1 MSSFPQIGERLRA
14 YRIGSGLTVEEIA
27 DRLGVSRAALYRYEA
42 GDVVKLDTI
51 DRLGRLFGVSMTALL
66 GVGVE
71 YFGNGIAFFERL
83 RQLEE
88 KTQHMTI
95 VFGPAAY
102 VLTSNEY
109 DEALLTALTEAED
122 EGDRLSAQEGAMLMD
137 VLTSRK
143 AAYRARQPS
152 LVNIVS
158 AHEIERFLRNG
169 LSLRPKVQR
178 TKLAARRAMAA
189 REVERIAQII
199 AHPPMGVQIGLTR
212 RTLPTTGFQLVR
224 QEERSLVV
232 TSPFRIG
239 EQPNIR
245 YGIATISDAK
255 DAIDVHQ
262 TLADQLWSSVI
273 QGSAAADELNR
284 IVKVTGV

>member
-1 MSSFPQIGERLRA
+1 MSGFPQIGERLRA

-27 DRLGVSRAALYRYEA
+27 TRLGVSRAALYRYEA

-66 GVGVE
+66 GVGIE
-71 YFGNGIAFFERL
+71 YFSNGTAFFERV

-88 KTQHMTI
+88 KAHHTTV

-102 VLTSNEY
+102 VLTSDEY
-109 DEALLTALTEAED
+109 DEALRSAWAETEDESDRLTAQEA
-122 EGDRLSAQEGAMLMD
+122 AMLSD
-137 VLTSRK
+137 ILRSRK
-143 AAYRARQPS
+143 ATYRRRQPS

-158 AHEIERFLRNG
+158 VYEIERLLANG
-169 LSLRPKVQR
+169 LSLRPRAPRAQI
-178 TKLAARRAMAA
+178 ASRRAMAA
-189 REVERIAQII
+189 REVERIAEII

-212 RTLPTTGFQLVR
+212 RPLPTTGFQLIR
-224 QEERSLVV
+224 QEARSLVV

-255 DAIDVHQ
+255 DAIDIHQ
-262 TLADQLWSSVI
+262 AMADQLWSSVI
-273 QGSAAADELNR
+273 QGGAAANEIHRL
-284 IVKVTGV
+284 VKAARA

>member
-1 MSSFPQIGERLRA
+1 MSRFPQIGERLRA

-42 GDVVKLDTI
+42 GDVVKLETI
-51 DRLGRLFGVSMTALL
+51 ERLGRLFGVSMTALL
-66 GVGVE
+66 GVAVE
-71 YFGNGIAFFERL
+71 HFSNGTAFFERL

-88 KTQHMTI
+88 KANHITI

-102 VLTSNEY
+102 VLTSDEY
-109 DEALLTALTEAED
+109 DGALLAALTEAED
-122 EGDRLSAQEGAMLMD
+122 EGDRLSAQEGATLME
-137 VLTSRK
+137 VLKSRK

-158 AHEIERFLRNG
+158 VYEIERFLANG

-178 TKLAARRAMAA
+178 TRLAARRAMAA
-189 REVERIAQII
+189 REVELIARII

-212 RTLPTTGFQLVR
+212 RPLPTTGFQLVR

-245 YGIATISDAK
+245 YGIAAISDAK

-262 TLADQLWSSVI
+262 ALADQLWSSVI
-273 QGSAAADELNR
+273 HGIAAADELNR
-284 IVKVTGV
+284 LVKVAGV

>member
-1 MSSFPQIGERLRA
+1 MGSFPQIGERLRA

-27 DRLGVSRAALYRYEA
+27 GRLGVSRAALYRYEA
-42 GDVVKLDTI
+42 GDVVKLETI
-51 DRLGRLFGVSMTALL
+51 ERLGRLFGVSMTALL
-66 GVGVE
+66 GVAVE
-71 YFGNGIAFFERL
+71 HFSNGTAFFERL

-88 KTQHMTI
+88 KANHITI

-102 VLTSNEY
+102 VLTSDEY
-109 DEALLTALTEAED
+109 DDALLAALTEAED
-122 EGDRLSAQEGAMLMD
+122 ENDRLSAQEGAILME
-137 VLTSRK
+137 VLKSRK

-158 AHEIERFLRNG
+158 VYEIERFLANG

-178 TKLAARRAMAA
+178 TRLAARRAMAA
-189 REVERIAQII
+189 REVERIARII

-212 RTLPTTGFQLVR
+212 RPLPTTGFQLVR

-245 YGIATISDAK
+245 YGIAAIAMQRMRSMFTRHSPISSGHRLYKASLPP
-255 DAIDVHQ
+255 I
-262 TLADQLWSSVI
+262 
-273 QGSAAADELNR
+273 N
-284 IVKVTGV
+284 

>member
-27 DRLGVSRAALYRYEA
+27 ARLGVSRAALYRYES

-66 GVGVE
+66 GVGIE
-71 YFGNGIAFFERL
+71 YFSNGAVFFERL

-88 KTQHMTI
+88 KARHMTV
-95 VFGPAAY
+95 VFGPVAY
-102 VLTSNEY
+102 VLTS
-109 DEALLTALTEAED
+109 DEHDDALLTALTEAED
-122 EGDRLSAQEGAMLMD
+122 DADRLGVQEGATLIE
-137 VLTSRK
+137 VLKSRK
-143 AAYRARQPS
+143 AAYRKRQPS

-158 AHEIERFLRNG
+158 MHEIERFLARG
-169 LSLRPKVQR
+169 LSLRPKASR
-178 TKLAARRAMAA
+178 AKLAARRAMAA
-189 REVERIAQII
+189 REVARIAQIM

-212 RTLPTTGFQLVR
+212 RALPTTGFQVIR

-262 TLADQLWSSVI
+262 ALADQLWSSALL
-273 QGSAAADELNR
+273 GNTAADELR
-284 IVKVTGV
+284 RLIKAAGP

>member
-1 MSSFPQIGERLRA
+1 MSGFPQIGERLRA
-14 YRIGSGLTVEEIA
+14 YRIGSGLTVEDIA
-27 DRLGVSRAALYRYEA
+27 ARLGVSRAALYRYEA

-66 GVGVE
+66 GVGIE
-71 YFGNGIAFFERL
+71 YFSSGTAFFERL

-88 KTQHMTI
+88 RAHHMTV

-102 VLTSNEY
+102 VLTSDEY
-109 DEALLTALTEAED
+109 DRALQAALAEAEEESDRLTAQE
-122 EGDRLSAQEGAMLMD
+122 SAVMID

-143 AAYRARQPS
+143 TAYRRRRPG

-158 AHEIERFLRNG
+158 IYEIERFLENG
-169 LSLRPKVQR
+169 LSLRKKPSR
-178 TKLAARRAMAA
+178 AEIAARRAMAT
-189 REVERIAQII
+189 REVERIARII

-212 RTLPTTGFQLVR
+212 RPLPTTGFQLIR
-224 QEERSLVV
+224 QEQRSLVV

-239 EQPNIR
+239 EQPNVR
-245 YGIATISDAK
+245 HGIATISDAK

-262 TLADQLWSSVI
+262 RLADQLWSSVLL
-273 QGSAAADELNR
+273 GSAAADELR
-284 IVKVTGV
+284 RLIKTAAA

>member
-1 MSSFPQIGERLRA
+1 MSTFPQIGERLRA
-14 YRIGSGLTVEEIA
+14 YRIGSGLTVDDIA
-27 DRLGVSRAALYRYEA
+27 ARLGVSRAALYRYEA

-66 GVGVE
+66 GVGIE
-71 YFGNGIAFFERL
+71 HFSHGTAFFERL

-88 KTQHMTI
+88 KAHHMTI

-102 VLTSNEY
+102 VLTSDEY
-109 DEALLTALTEAED
+109 DEALETALTEAED
-122 EGDRLSAQEGAMLMD
+122 EGDRLTAQEGAMLMD
-137 VLTSRK
+137 VLKSRK
-143 AAYRARQPS
+143 AAYRRRLPS

-158 AHEIERFLRNG
+158 VYEIERFLANG
-169 LSLRPKVQR
+169 LSLRQKAPR
-178 TKLAARRAMAA
+178 TEIAARRAMAA
-189 REVERIAQII
+189 REVARIAQII
-199 AHPPMGVQIGLTR
+199 ARPPMGVQIGLTR
-212 RTLPTTGFQLVR
+212 RPLPTTGFQLIR

-239 EQPNIR
+239 EQPNVR

-262 TLADQLWSSVI
+262 TLADQLWSSVLL
-273 QGSAAADELNR
+273 GNTAAVELQR
-284 IVKVTGV
+284 LVKALRA

>member
-27 DRLGVSRAALYRYEA
+27 ARLGVSRAALYRYES

-66 GVGVE
+66 GVGIE
-71 YFGNGIAFFERL
+71 YFSNGAVFFQRL
-83 RQLEE
+83 RQLEDRAH
-88 KTQHMTI
+88 HMTV

-102 VLTSNEY
+102 VLTSDEY
-109 DEALLTALTEAED
+109 DDALSAALIEADDD
-122 EGDRLSAQEGAMLMD
+122 EDRLGGAESAMLME
-137 VLTSRK
+137 VLTARK
-143 AAYRARQPS
+143 ASYRKRRPS

-158 AHEIERFLRNG
+158 IHEIGRFLATG
-169 LSLRPKVQR
+169 LSLRARAPR
-178 TKLAARRAMAA
+178 AKLAPRRAMAA
-189 REVERIAQII
+189 REVARIAEII
-199 AHPPMGVQIGLTR
+199 AHPPMGVQIGVTR
-212 RTLPTTGFQLVR
+212 RTLPTTGFQIIR

-239 EQPNIR
+239 EQLNVR
-245 YGIATISDAK
+245 HGIATISDAR

-262 TLADQLWSSVI
+262 TLADQLWSSALL
-273 QGSAAADELNR
+273 GNKAADELHR
-284 IVKVTGV
+284 LVKAA